1 MATPLAWHAL
11 DASAVTATL
20 EVDAGRGLSAAE
32 AARRLAQGGPN
43 TLPEPARRT
52 LAVVVLAQ
60 FASPLIYLLLAAA
73 ALAAALGHVGDAVVI
88 GVVVALNAVIGA
100 VQEGRA
106 EASLRALRTLASH
119 QARVVRDGQPQH
131 VATAEVVVGDVL
143 VLDAGGEL
151 AAAVYV
157 RPEADADA
165 EPGAGP
171 VAGSFGML
179 SVAPELQGRG
189 LGKRMIAVAEAM
201 CAAMGCATV
210 GVRVV
215 NVREELPPF
224 YRRLGYRETG
234 TIPFTDPRVRQPCHF
249 IEMKKAL
256 GAQA

>member
-1 MATPLAWHAL
+1 MPNATALSPSIRCATPADLGAL
-11 DASAVTATL
+11 TDLVNRAYQVEAFFVEGDRTTPD
-20 EVDAGRGLSAAE
+20 EVRALAE
-32 AARRLAQGGPN
+32 AGK
-43 TLPEPARRT
+43 
-52 LAVVVLAQ
+52 
-60 FASPLIYLLLAAA
+60 F
-73 ALAAALGHVGDAVVI
+73 
-88 GVVVALNAVIGA
+88 
-100 VQEGRA
+100 
-106 EASLRALRTLASH
+106 
-119 QARVVRDGQPQH
+119 
-131 VATAEVVVGDVL
+131 L